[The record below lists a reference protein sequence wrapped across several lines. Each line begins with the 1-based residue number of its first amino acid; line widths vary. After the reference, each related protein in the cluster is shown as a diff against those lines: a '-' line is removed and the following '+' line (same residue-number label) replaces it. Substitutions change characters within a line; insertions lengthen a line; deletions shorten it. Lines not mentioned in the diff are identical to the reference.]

1 MRAKYTIAATPSTDC
16 TSDRTETQMA
26 RTRLVAAVAA
36 TTMATLLTACT
47 GSGATD
53 TSATSGGKSA
63 TASVAADAA
72 VAKLL
77 PARFKNGINVASGVY
92 APMEMLDSQQKFTG
106 FDYDLG
112 QALGAKL
119 GVPFTFTN
127 QAFDSII
134 PSLQS
139 GKHQIIM
146 YGMNDTPARQK
157 SLYFVDYFH
166 AGMDIIVKKGNPEK
180 IRSVLDL
187 CGKSVTVAKAT
198 TQADLMRA
206 QAPSCKAAGKK
217 PITVVELPT
226 EGDSLVAVRAGKGTA
241 DVLDAA
247 VAEYTARTAG
257 NGKQFEVVHDAAH
270 PTGYAPVFTGIGAL
284 RKDHDLVLAL
294 QAALTAVIKDG
305 TYGKLLTKYGLSSY
319 GVTTAKINAG

>member
-1 MRAKYTIAATPSTDC
+1 MTTLRRVTAIAVTAT
-16 TSDRTETQMA
+16 A
-26 RTRLVAAVAA
+26 LF
-36 TTMATLLTACT
+36 LTACN
-47 GSGATD
+47 ATPD
-53 TSATSGGKSA
+53 APTTAKEAT
-63 TASVAADAA
+63 TAAPVTADAK

-92 APMEMLDSQQKFTG
+92 PPMVMLDSQQRFTG

-119 GVPFTFTN
+119 GISFTFTN

-139 GKHQIIM
+139 GKHDIIM
-146 YGMNDTPARQK
+146 YGMNDTPERQK

-180 IRSVLDL
+180 ITGLLDL
-187 CGKSVTVAKAT
+187 CGTSAAVAKAT
-198 TQADLMRA
+198 TQADLVRA
-206 QAPSCKAAGKK
+206 QAPKCKAAGKQ

-226 EGDSLVAVRAGKGTA
+226 EGDALVAVRAGKATA

-247 VAEYTARTAG
+247 AAEYTARTSG
-257 NGKQFEVVHDAAH
+257 DGKHFEVVRDPAN
-270 PTGYAPVFTGIGAL
+270 PTGYAPVYTGIGVL
-284 RKDHDLVLAL
+284 RKDHDLVVAL

-305 TYGKLLTKYGLSSY
+305 TYDELLAKYGLSSY
-319 GVTTAKINAG
+319 GVKTATVNAG